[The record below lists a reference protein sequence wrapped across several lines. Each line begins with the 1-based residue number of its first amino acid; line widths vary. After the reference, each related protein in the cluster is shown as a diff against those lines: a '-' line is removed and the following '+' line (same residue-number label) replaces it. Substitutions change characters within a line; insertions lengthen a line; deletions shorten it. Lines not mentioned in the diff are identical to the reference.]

1 MAAGQQD
8 SPPGAPVYADYI
20 AEQVVR
26 EDARKESVER
36 RGLAVVT
43 TSGALATLLFALA
56 ALSTKAN
63 DFHLSGWSEFFLA
76 LAVVAFVVAAGFAI
90 ATNLPLNYE
99 EVEPDEL
106 LDAVR
111 EKWGD
116 SKIQAER
123 MSSFTR
129 LKVLKKA
136 REQNGRKAN
145 WLFDAI
151 VAEGFGVLFVAIA
164 VLVILI

>member
-76 LAVVAFVVAAGFAI
+76 LAVVALSWQPGSLSQRTSLSI
-90 ATNLPLNYE
+90 TRRSSRTNCSTPCGRSGAT
-99 EVEPDEL
+99 
-106 LDAVR
+106 
-111 EKWGD
+111 
-116 SKIQAER
+116 
-123 MSSFTR
+123 
-129 LKVLKKA
+129 
-136 REQNGRKAN
+136 RKFRPSA
-145 WLFDAI
+145 
-151 VAEGFGVLFVAIA
+151 
-164 VLVILI
+164 